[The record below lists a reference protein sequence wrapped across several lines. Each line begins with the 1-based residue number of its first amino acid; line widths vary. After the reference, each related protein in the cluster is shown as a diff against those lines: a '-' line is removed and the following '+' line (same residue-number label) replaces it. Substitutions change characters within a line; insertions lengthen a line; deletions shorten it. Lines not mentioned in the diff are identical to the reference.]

1 MKNRTMIYTCPICC
15 GSMLETESM
24 EAERLSETE
33 RLQGAVDFLLAA
45 LKRVQVRPAQESAFI
60 AAVCLQEVEK
70 VYGISDFRT
79 GKNGDKNEQLKNCT
93 TLHRPTN

>member
-1 MKNRTMIYTCPICC
+1 MKNKILSYTCPICC

-33 RLQGAVDFLLAA
+33 RLQGAVEFLVAA

-60 AAVCLQEVEK
+60 AAVCLQEAEK
-70 VYGISDFRT
+70 VYGMSDFR
-79 GKNGDKNEQLKNCT
+79 KT
-93 TLHRPTN
+93 TSTTA